1 MLSFVEHVVLV
12 SEGGIHRS
20 EPRNRVRS
28 GGPGD
33 ERQEVMRHRRQV
45 HGLRKMFNTK
55 DRKGFKSPEEEK
67 RERAAYKLRRS
78 SERDRFHRKVS
89 GKYTRQ

>member
-1 MLSFVEHVVLV
+1 MLSFVEHVVAV
-12 SEGGIHRS
+12 TEKMVHRS
-20 EPRNRVRS
+20 ERRNRDRS

-33 ERQEVMRHRRQV
+33 EKQEIMRHRRRV
-45 HGLRKMFNTK
+45 HGLRKIFNTK
-55 DRKGFKSPEEEK
+55 DRKGFKSPEEER

-78 SERDRFHRKVS
+78 GERDRFHRKVS